1 MKIYELIRQLTEH
14 DMNAEVFICKDVAG
28 DKFSGVDNCFGGDG
42 ENTLLLYPET
52 IPEFDYDSL
61 MSRGE

>member
-14 DMNAEVFICKDVAG
+14 DMNAEVFLAKDQHGDFFAG
-28 DKFSGVDNCFGGDG
+28 IDNCFGGDG
-42 ENTLLLYPET
+42 EKTLLLYQDLNV
-52 IPEFDYDSL
+52 EFDYDSL